1 MASGFNNTPPA
12 SEFHKHSSWGRTRQ
26 PKNIA
31 GPHGSTVA
39 NRGDNNIVN
48 DLADLNADATTD
60 RAARGYATE
69 NQRFLHV
76 TCDAG
81 ASVSAIYVYS
91 HAFDRWSELVDST
104 GATLTVAA
112 SEHKIFTIAG
122 ADRVH
127 FWLTGDVYAA
137 GSTF

>member
-12 SEFHKHSSWGRTRQ
+12 SEFHRHSSWGRTRQ

-31 GPHGSTVA
+31 GPHGTKVVDIDA
-39 NRGDNNIVN
+39 GTMNNGDT
-48 DLADLNADATTD
+48 AA

-69 NQRFLHV
+69 NQRYLHV
-76 TCDAG
+76 TCEAAG
-81 ASVSAIYVYS
+81 AVSAIYVYS
-91 HAFDRWSELVDST
+91 HAFDRWSELVDSS
-104 GATLTVAA
+104 GASLTVGN

-122 ADRVH
+122 VDRVA
-127 FWLTGDVYAA
+127 FDLSGNVYAA